1 MSIFRELYAA
11 PFRLI
16 SAAVR
21 VFVSNRNRI
30 RSFLSIPR
38 VADTLKYG
46 MVLTML
52 IWLAIAM
59 LAKEEDKKR
68 LNDAVRGFWPETEN
82 NSHPEQSGNAAVD

>member
-1 MSIFRELYAA
+1 MFRELFAA

-16 SAAVR
+16 SAV
-21 VFVSNRNRI
+21 VDIFVSNRNRI
-30 RSFLSIPR
+30 RDFLSIPR
-38 VADTLKYG
+38 VANTLKYG

-68 LNDAVRGFWPETEN
+68 LNDAVRDFWPETEDN
-82 NSHPEQSGNAAVD
+82 NHPGLKGG

>member
-1 MSIFRELYAA
+1 
-11 PFRLI
+11 
-16 SAAVR
+16 
-21 VFVSNRNRI
+21 
-30 RSFLSIPR
+30 
-38 VADTLKYG
+38 

-68 LNDAVRGFWPETEN
+68 LNDAVRGLWPETKD

>member
-16 SAAVR
+16 SAV
-21 VFVSNRNRI
+21 VDIFVSNRNRI
-30 RSFLSIPR
+30 RDFLSIPR
-38 VADTLKYG
+38 VANTLKYG

-68 LNDAVRGFWPETEN
+68 LNDAVRGFWPEIED
-82 NSHPEQSGNAAVD
+82 NSHSDLKGG

>member
-16 SAAVR
+16 SAAAGI
-21 VFVSNRNRI
+21 FASNRNRI
-30 RSFLSIPR
+30 RNFLSIPR
-38 VADTLKYG
+38 VANTLKYG
-46 MVLTML
+46 MVLTLL

-68 LNDAVRGFWPETEN
+68 LNDAVRDFWPEIED
-82 NSHPEQSGNAAVD
+82 NSHPDLKGG

>member
-16 SAAVR
+16 SAVAGIFVR
-21 VFVSNRNRI
+21 NRNRI
-30 RSFLSIPR
+30 QNFLSIPR
-38 VADTLKYG
+38 VANTLKYG

-68 LNDAVRGFWPETEN
+68 LNDAVRGFWPEIEDN
-82 NSHPEQSGNAAVD
+82 NHPDLKGG